1 MKTRV
6 SGVVRSL
13 GKGLEWTFTQLGL
26 ISGALAVVMMI
37 IVMREVVGR
46 YLFSTPSEWSVEL
59 CGYLLVAITFLA
71 SAYTQQVEGHV
82 RIDLVYRLWKG
93 KAKVIVDIV
102 IYLIVII
109 YCATVTWQGW
119 LFAYKSF
126 VTDARSAEATGWPLF
141 PSQVVIPIGA
151 FFMALAA
158 LIQLCKSAS
167 ILKRGKE

>member
-6 SGVVRSL
+6 PEGVGSL
-13 GKGLEWTFTQLGL
+13 RKGLEWVFSQLGL
-26 ISGALAVVMMI
+26 ISGVLAIVMMI

-46 YLFSTPSEWSVEL
+46 YLFSSPSEWSVEL
-59 CGYLLVAITFLA
+59 CGYLLVAATFLA

-93 KAKVIVDIV
+93 KTKVIVDMV

-109 YCATVTWQGW
+109 YCTTITWQGW
-119 LFAYKSF
+119 QFAYKSL

-141 PSQVVIPIGA
+141 PSQVMIPIGS
-151 FFMALAA
+151 FFMAVAA
-158 LIQLCKSAS
+158 LLQLFKSARL
-167 ILKRGKE
+167 LKGG